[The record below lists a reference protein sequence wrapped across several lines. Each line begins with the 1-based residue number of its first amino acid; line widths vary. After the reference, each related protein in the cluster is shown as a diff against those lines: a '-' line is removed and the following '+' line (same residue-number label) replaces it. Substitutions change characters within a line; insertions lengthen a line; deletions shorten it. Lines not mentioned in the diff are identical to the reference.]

1 MEAAESWQLHDQARR
16 AQIKLCTCNVNRI
29 SNHQSS
35 PCSRAIAL
43 AMRGPLQIEG
53 NRMSDTGTAV
63 TTIKDCSAETPP
75 EPIDMRIAATTP
87 IITPQN
93 ILRDEGG

>member
-1 MEAAESWQLHDQARR
+1 
-16 AQIKLCTCNVNRI
+16 
-29 SNHQSS
+29 
-35 PCSRAIAL
+35 
-43 AMRGPLQIEG
+43 
-53 NRMSDTGTAV
+53 MSDTGTAV